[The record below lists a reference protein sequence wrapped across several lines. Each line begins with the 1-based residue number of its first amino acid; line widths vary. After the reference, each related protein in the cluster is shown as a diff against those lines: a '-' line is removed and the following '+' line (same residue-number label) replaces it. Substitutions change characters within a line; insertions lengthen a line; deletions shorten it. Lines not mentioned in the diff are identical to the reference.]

1 MDNAE
6 VIAEKAMQEAEAAK
20 PHEWPPL
27 VSLDTPNLPRLT
39 GNELPG
45 WAGSYAV
52 ALAKSTE
59 TPPELAVGMVLATC
73 ATATARR
80 FKVCVRE
87 GYFEPSNLWTT
98 TALTPGNRKSAVQAA
113 ASAPLLSWEHTI
125 AKDMDP
131 EIKRITSEV
140 KTLQARVTTL
150 RTKAAKGKT
159 VTEIEGFAKEAAEIE
174 KSMPLIPCPPQLWTS
189 DATPERL
196 GTILADNGERMAW
209 LSSEGG
215 VFDLLSG
222 RYSGGIPN
230 LDLVLKAHSGDAER
244 VDRGS
249 RPPVFLRQPLLSI
262 GLSPQ
267 PDVLRGLATKPGFR
281 GRGLLARFLYFVPPS
296 PLGFRTL
303 ESHSIPQNVEATY
316 HSGIYKILDMPAVKN
331 EDGEQTLQ
339 VIRLSPEAYAEW
351 FAFAKVMEISMQ
363 PNGVFEH
370 ATDWA
375 GKAPGAAARL
385 AGVMHVIEHAH
396 GSPEQTP
403 ISLETMKRALDL
415 MAVISQH
422 SLHALDLMGADAT
435 IADARS
441 VWRWVE
447 SGRRKQFTVREVHQ
461 ALKGSFPRV
470 KELKAALDVL
480 DERGYVEVAT
490 VMPTTMG
497 RPPSPLV
504 TVRPDIAEGWKK

>member
-1 MDNAE
+1 MDRFEQTAE
-6 VIAEKAMQEAEAAK
+6 EAMNQAESAQT
-20 PHEWPPL
+20 HEWPAL
-27 VSLDTPNLPRLT
+27 ISLDAPDLPRLT

-45 WAGSYAV
+45 WAGAFAV

-59 TPPELAVGMVLATC
+59 TPLELTVAMVLATC

-80 FKVCVRE
+80 YKVRIRE
-87 GYFEPSNLWTT
+87 GYYEPMNLWLAA
-98 TALTPGNRKSAVQAA
+98 ALPPGNRKSSVQSAA
-113 ASAPLLSWEHTI
+113 AAPLLSWERTV
-125 AKDMDP
+125 AKDMEP

-140 KTLQARVTTL
+140 KTIQARVAAL
-150 RTKAAKGKT
+150 RKNAANSKS
-159 VTEIEGFAKEAAEIE
+159 VIEGEKMGKEAAELE
-174 KSMPLIPCPPQLWTS
+174 AATPEIPRPPQLWTS

-196 GTILADNGERMAW
+196 GTILGDNGECMAW

-249 RPPVFLRQPLLSI
+249 RPPVFLRHPLLTI

-281 GRGLLARFLYFVPPS
+281 GRGLLGRFLYFLPPS
-296 PLGFRTL
+296 PLGYRTL
-303 ESHSIPQNVEATY
+303 ENHGIPQPVEANY
-316 HSGIYKILDMPAVKN
+316 HAGVYAILDKPSLLNDA
-331 EDGEQTLQ
+331 GEATLR
-339 VIRLSPEAYAEW
+339 VIQLSPEAYAEW
-351 FAFAKVMEISMQ
+351 FAFAKHVESSMR
-363 PNGVFEH
+363 PNASFEH

-385 AGVMHVIEHAH
+385 AGVMHVIEHAN
-396 GSPEQTP
+396 GVPEQTP
-403 ISLETMKRALDL
+403 ISLLTMQRALNL

-422 SLHALDLMGADAT
+422 SLYALDLMGADPT
-435 IADARS
+435 IAAARH

-447 SGRRKQFTVREVHQ
+447 SGRRKAFTVREAYQ

-470 KELKAALDVL
+470 KELEAALDVL
-480 DERGYVEVAT
+480 AERGYIEIAPT
-490 VMPTTMG
+490 VKTLTG
-497 RPPSPLV
+497 RPPSPTV
-504 TVRPDIAEGWKK
+504 TVRPDIAQGWAL

>member
-1 MDNAE
+1 MDRFDQAAE
-6 VIAEKAMQEAEAAK
+6 EAMQHAETAQT
-20 PHEWPPL
+20 HEWPPL
-27 VSLDTPNLPRLT
+27 ISLDAPDLPHLT
-39 GNELPG
+39 GDELPE
-45 WAGSYAV
+45 WAGSFAL

-59 TPPELAVGMVLATC
+59 TPLELPVAMVLATC

-80 FKVCVRE
+80 YKVRVRD
-87 GYFEPSNLWTT
+87 GYFEPTNLWLAA
-98 TALTPGNRKSAVQAA
+98 ALTPGNRKSSVQSAA
-113 ASAPLLSWEHTI
+113 AAPLLSWERTV
-125 AKDMDP
+125 AKDLEP

-140 KTLQARVTTL
+140 KTVQTRIAVL
-150 RTKAAKGKT
+150 RANAAKSKS
-159 VTEIEGFAKEAAEIE
+159 VIEGERMAKEAAELE
-174 KSMPLIPCPPQLWTS
+174 ATIPEIPRTPQLWTS

-281 GRGLLARFLYFVPPS
+281 GRGLLGRFLYFLPPS
-296 PLGFRTL
+296 PLGYRTL
-303 ESHSIPQNVEATY
+303 ESHGIPQPVEANY
-316 HSGIYKILDMPAVKN
+316 HAGVYAILDKPALKN
-331 EDGEQTLQ
+331 DAGEETLR
-339 VIRLSPEAYAEW
+339 VICLSSEAYAEW
-351 FAFAKVMEISMQ
+351 LAFAKHIETSMR
-363 PNGVFEH
+363 PNANFEH

-385 AGVMHVIEHAH
+385 AGVMHVVEHANDE
-396 GSPEQTP
+396 PEQTP
-403 ISLETMKRALDL
+403 ISLATMKRALDL

-422 SLHALDLMGADAT
+422 SLYALDLMGADAA
-435 IADARS
+435 IAAARH

-447 SGRRKQFTVREVHQ
+447 SGRRSQFTVREAQQ

-470 KELKAALDVL
+470 KELRAALDVL
-480 DERGYVEVAT
+480 DERGYLEIAPIVQTLA
-490 VMPTTMG
+490 G
-497 RPPSPLV
+497 RPPSPIV
-504 TVRPDIAEGWKK
+504 TVRPDITHRWAR